1 MNKRIRRLTITFIV
15 ALTALAL
22 NLGYLQALAAQ
33 RIASHPRNTRGL
45 EKELS
50 IERGLIISADG
61 QVLAE
66 NEERDSRYYRHYPA
80 GDLTAHLVGF
90 NNIKYGRSDL
100 EARFNDLLLGRKGVT
115 SLEDYFHR
123 IIEEEPGNDLILTI
137 DLEIQRK
144 AAQALGNRRG
154 AVVALDPKTGAI
166 LAMVTYPRYDPNR
179 LDETWEKI
187 NRDTSSPLL
196 NRATQGLYPPGSS
209 FKVITAS
216 AALEEKICAP
226 SSIYDGP
233 KELQVHGSKVTNYRD
248 QGYGIMTFKEAFEV
262 SCNTIFAQV
271 GLQLG
276 AEGLVKSAQ
285 GFGLNR
291 AVPFELPTKESQI
304 PTAGEMDP
312 VMLAWS
318 AVGQGKTLV
327 TPLQMALVTSA
338 VANDGVIMKPF
349 VVKEARDYKGQS
361 IKSTP
366 LARPWARAISRETAE
381 TVADLMVGVVEHG
394 TGKAAQI
401 PGVRVAGKT
410 GTAESIKG
418 KKTHAWFVAFAPA
431 DDPQLVVAVVV
442 EHGGTGGKVAAPIAR
457 EVIEAT
463 LGR

>member
-1 MNKRIRRLTITFIV
+1 VNKRIRRLTTMFIV

-22 NLGYLQALAAQ
+22 NLGYLQVLAAQ
-33 RIASHPRNTRGL
+33 RITSHSRNTRGL

-61 QVLAE
+61 QILAE
-66 NEERDSRYYRHYPA
+66 NEKRDGRYYRRYPA

-90 NNIKYGRSDL
+90 NHIKYGRSGL
-100 EARFNDLLLGRKGVT
+100 EACFNDLLLGKKGAA

-154 AVVALDPKTGAI
+154 AVVALDPGTGAI

-179 LDETWEKI
+179 LDEIWEEI
-187 NRDTSSPLL
+187 NQDPSSPLL
-196 NRATQGLYPPGSS
+196 NRTTQGLYPPGSS
-209 FKVITAS
+209 FKIITAS

-233 KELQVHGSKVTNYRD
+233 KELRVYGSKVTNYRD
-248 QGYGIMTFKEAFEV
+248 QGYGTMTFKEAFEV
-262 SCNTIFAQV
+262 SCNTIFAQI

-276 AEGLVKSAQ
+276 AEKLVESAQ
-285 GFGLNR
+285 RFGLNR
-291 AVPFELPTKESQI
+291 TIPFELPTEKSQI
-304 PTAGEMDP
+304 LTAGKMDP

-338 VANDGVIMKPF
+338 VANDGVVTRPF
-349 VVKEARDYKGQS
+349 LVKEVRDYKGQS
-361 IKSTP
+361 VKSTP
-366 LARPWARAISRETAE
+366 ITRPWARPISRETAK
-381 TVADLMVGVVEHG
+381 TVIDLMVGVVEHG